1 MMRFRPAMLAA
12 ALLLVASASA
22 SAEAAVKVLDVG
34 ALTGIGRATVKSW
47 SSAPFDFN
55 RDGRQDV
62 LIGYHDQ
69 GATLWRND
77 GGRFTA
83 VQNLPAQAIWPN
95 GVIGQID
102 RHGCAWGDVNGDGRP
117 DFYCAI
123 GRTGFNIIKPADLD
137 NELWLQR
144 GDGRFTDVGTAWGV
158 GDPYGRG
165 RSAAFIDANGDGR
178 PDLYVANA
186 TPRPDDPDRATK
198 GGNRLFLN
206 EGGTRFAP
214 DTGNAFHLNAFI
226 GNGKRVIR
234 LHYNRDGWRD
244 LLVTGASRPYLYV
257 NGAGR
262 GFTEIGASVGLTTR
276 YRDIAVGDVTGAW
289 EGGSDR
295 HHDRRGDAAVAHSI
309 GILSAGDAG
318 QLQRRWWPVR
328 STR

>member
-12 ALLLVASASA
+12 ALLLVASAPA

-95 GVIGQID
+95 GLIGQID

-137 NELWLQR
+137 NELWLQG

-165 RSAAFIDANGDGR
+165 RI
-178 PDLYVANA
+178 
-186 TPRPDDPDRATK
+186 
-198 GGNRLFLN
+198 
-206 EGGTRFAP
+206 
-214 DTGNAFHLNAFI
+214 H
-226 GNGKRVIR
+226 
-234 LHYNRDGWRD
+234 
-244 LLVTGASRPYLYV
+244 
-257 NGAGR
+257 
-262 GFTEIGASVGLTTR
+262 
-276 YRDIAVGDVTGAW
+276 
-289 EGGSDR
+289 
-295 HHDRRGDAAVAHSI
+295 RR
-309 GILSAGDAG
+309 
-318 QLQRRWWPVR
+318 QR
-328 STR
+328 